1 MKESEKDEIIIG
13 LLVRVSSLENLLIS
27 SGVLKKEQYTDEMA
41 KKVNEIRESITNLNK
56 NEN

>member
-27 SGVLKKEQYTDEMA
+27 SGVLKKEKYTDEMA
-41 KKVNEIRESITNLNK
+41 KKVNEIRESITNLN
-56 NEN
+56 EN